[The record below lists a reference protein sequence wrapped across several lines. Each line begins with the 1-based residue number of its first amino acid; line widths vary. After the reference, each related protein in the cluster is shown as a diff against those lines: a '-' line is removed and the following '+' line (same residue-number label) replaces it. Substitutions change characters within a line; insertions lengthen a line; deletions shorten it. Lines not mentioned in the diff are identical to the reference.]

1 MRHIG
6 VEERRARLAK
16 RHALAPGA
24 AAASV
29 ADAAARMVALH
40 ATDPATVFLSVAAR
54 VPKATVA
61 SIERELYD
69 DRTVVRM
76 LGMRR
81 TMFVV
86 PADAVG
92 TIDAACTRAIA
103 ARERAGLVKLVEDG
117 GVAKDGARWLKKVE
131 AATLAALGKRG
142 AALASELSQEV
153 PELRQKIVYGAGTKW
168 ETVQTVSTRLITV
181 LAADGS
187 MIRGKP
193 RGSWIST
200 QYRWHLPEA
209 WLGAPVEDVPVDVA
223 RVELARR
230 WLASFGPG
238 TADDLKWWTGWTM
251 GETRKALAGL
261 STVEVAL
268 DGGTGFMLA
277 GDDAPMKAPK
287 SWVALLPGLDP
298 TPMGWKER
306 AWYLGPHAPALFD
319 RSGNIGPTVWC
330 DGRIIGGWTQ
340 RKDGAVVHR
349 LLEPV
354 GAGTASAVKKKAAQ
368 LEDWLGGVVVATR
381 FPSPLERELKA

>member
-1 MRHIG
+1 MRHVG

-187 MIRGKP
+187 MIRASPAVPGSAP
-193 RGSWIST
+193 STAGTYRRRGSARRSRT
-200 QYRWHLPEA
+200 CRWTSLESSWRA
-209 WLGAPVEDVPVDVA
+209 GGWRRSGRERRTTSSGG
-223 RVELARR
+223 RVGRWVRRARR
-230 WLASFGPG
+230 W
-238 TADDLKWWTGWTM
+238 
-251 GETRKALAGL
+251 
-261 STVEVAL
+261 
-268 DGGTGFMLA
+268 
-277 GDDAPMKAPK
+277 
-287 SWVALLPGLDP
+287 
-298 TPMGWKER
+298 R
-306 AWYLGPHAPALFD
+306 A
-319 RSGNIGPTVWC
+319 
-330 DGRIIGGWTQ
+330 
-340 RKDGAVVHR
+340 
-349 LLEPV
+349 
-354 GAGTASAVKKKAAQ
+354 
-368 LEDWLGGVVVATR
+368 
-381 FPSPLERELKA
+381 